1 MSRACGSGEV
11 VIAGS
16 DTASLVQSWLLHF
29 ILVQVLE
36 QVAFLAL
43 VIAYIECVASDVL
56 MLSIEVLDH
65 GQSVVIGTG
74 SHRVFVLIVVAAT
87 AAGGIHTVTKA
98 VLMADLSRGVGRASL
113 DHTISVGLHNFLP
126 RA

>member
-1 MSRACGSGEV
+1 MSRACSSSKI
-11 VIAGS
+11 VITGS
-16 DTASLVQSWLLHF
+16 DTASLVKSWLLHF
-29 ILVQVLE
+29 ILVQILE
-36 QVAFLAL
+36 QVALLAL
-43 VIAYIECVASDVL
+43 VIAHIECVASDVL
-56 MLSIEVLDH
+56 VLSVEVLDH

>member
-1 MSRACGSGEV
+1 MSRACGSSEV

-87 AAGGIHTVTKA
+87 AAGGIHAVAKA
-98 VLMADLSRGVGRASL
+98 VLMADLPWGVSWASL
-113 DHTISVGLHNFLP
+113 DHAISIRLHNLLP

>member
-1 MSRACGSGEV
+1 MGRACGSSEV

-65 GQSVVIGTG
+65 GQSVVIRTG